1 MPDLGSLGVGNVS
14 KSVSMTDIM
23 QTNINDSTSGWGG
36 WGQHSFG
43 KSLSSSAILK
53 EVSIH

>member
-1 MPDLGSLGVGNVS
+1 MPDLGSLGVGNVG

-23 QTNINDSTSGWGG
+23 QTNINDNTSGWGG

-53 EVSIH
+53 EVWIY